1 MNTTLV
7 KHLKNLKLSGFAKT
21 VEIRNEQA
29 IKEKLS
35 YMEFLELLVED
46 EVTNRKDNSYKKR
59 FQKAHFPFTKSLEEY
74 DFNFQP
80 VLNRQEIYNLAT
92 CEFIRKKEN
101 VVFIGPPGTGKT
113 HLSISLGIKALQ
125 QGYKVIFTT
134 VSDMMSAL
142 FESKADNSY
151 AQKLKY
157 YLSPDLLILDELGF
171 RKLNEHIVDQFYE
184 IISQR
189 YEKGS
194 LIITSNKTFDE
205 WGNIFWDSILA
216 SAILDRIV
224 HHCHLVVIKGESFRM
239 KEQKEQKEHLV
250 NH

>member
-1 MNTTLV
+1 MNSTLF
-7 KHLKNLKLSGFAKT
+7 KDLRNPKLSGIAKT
-21 VEIRNEQA
+21 LEVRNEQA

-35 YMEFLELLVED
+35 YMEFLELLIED
-46 EVTNRKDNSYKKR
+46 ELANRKDNSYKKR
-59 FQKAHFPFTKSLEEY
+59 FQKAHFPFTKTLEEY

-80 VLNRQEIYNLAT
+80 TLNRQEIYNLAT

-113 HLSISLGIKALQ
+113 HLSISIGIKALQ

-157 YLSPDLLILDELGF
+157 YLSSDLLILDELGF

-224 HHCHLVVIKGESFRM
+224 HHCHLVLIKGESYRM
-239 KEQKEQKEHLV
+239 REQKETLKKSM
-250 NH
+250 

>member
-1 MNTTLV
+1 MDSTLT
-7 KHLKNLKLSGFAKT
+7 KNLRNLKLSGVVKT
-21 VEIRNEQA
+21 VEVRNEQA

-35 YMEFLELLVED
+35 YMEFLELLIED
-46 EVTNRKDNSYKKR
+46 ELTNRKDNSYKKR
-59 FQKAHFPFTKSLEEY
+59 FQKAHFPFTKTLEEY
-74 DFNFQP
+74 DFNFQAT
-80 VLNRQEIYNLAT
+80 LNRQEIYNLAT

-113 HLSISLGIKALQ
+113 HLGISLGIKALQ

-157 YLSPDLLILDELGF
+157 YLSCDLLILDELGF

-224 HHCHLVVIKGESFRM
+224 HHCHLVLIKGESFRM
-239 KEQKEQKEHLV
+239 KEQ
-250 NH
+250 

>member
-1 MNTTLV
+1 MNSTLF
-7 KHLKNLKLSGFAKT
+7 KDLRNLKLSGIAKT
-21 VEIRNEQA
+21 LEVRNEQA

-35 YMEFLELLVED
+35 YMEFLELLIED
-46 EVTNRKDNSYKKR
+46 ELANRKDNSYKKR
-59 FQKAHFPFTKSLEEY
+59 FQKAHFPFTKTLEEY

-80 VLNRQEIYNLAT
+80 TLNRQEIYNLAT

-113 HLSISLGIKALQ
+113 HLSISIGIKALQ

-157 YLSPDLLILDELGF
+157 YLSSDLL
-171 RKLNEHIVDQFYE
+171 
-184 IISQR
+184 
-189 YEKGS
+189 
-194 LIITSNKTFDE
+194 
-205 WGNIFWDSILA
+205 
-216 SAILDRIV
+216 
-224 HHCHLVVIKGESFRM
+224 
-239 KEQKEQKEHLV
+239 
-250 NH
+250 

>member
-1 MNTTLV
+1 MNSSLF
-7 KHLKNLKLSGFAKT
+7 KDLRNLKLSGIAKT
-21 VEIRNEQA
+21 LEVRNEQA

-35 YMEFLELLVED
+35 YMEFLELLIED
-46 EVTNRKDNSYKKR
+46 ELANRKDNSYKKR
-59 FQKAHFPFTKSLEEY
+59 FQKAHFPFTKTLEEY

-80 VLNRQEIYNLAT
+80 TLNRQEIYNLAT

-113 HLSISLGIKALQ
+113 HLSISIGIKALQ

-157 YLSPDLLILDELGF
+157 YLSSDLLILDELGF
-171 RKLNEHIVDQFYE
+171 RKLNEQIVDQFYE

-224 HHCHLVVIKGESFRM
+224 HHCHLVLIKGESYRM
-239 KEQKEQKEHLV
+239 REQKENLKKSK
-250 NH
+250 

>member
-1 MNTTLV
+1 MNSTLF
-7 KHLKNLKLSGFAKT
+7 KDLRNLKLSGIAKT
-21 VEIRNEQA
+21 LEVRNEQA

-35 YMEFLELLVED
+35 YMEFLELLIED
-46 EVTNRKDNSYKKR
+46 ELANRKDNSYKKR
-59 FQKAHFPFTKSLEEY
+59 FQKAHFPFTKTLEEY

-80 VLNRQEIYNLAT
+80 TLNRQEIYNLAT

-113 HLSISLGIKALQ
+113 HLSISIGIKALQ

-134 VSDMMSAL
+134 VSDMMGAL

-157 YLSPDLLILDELGF
+157 YLSSDLLILDELGF

-224 HHCHLVVIKGESFRM
+224 HHCHLVLIKGESYRM
-239 KEQKEQKEHLV
+239 REQKETLKKSK
-250 NH
+250 

>member
-1 MNTTLV
+1 M
-7 KHLKNLKLSGFAKT
+7 
-21 VEIRNEQA
+21 
-29 IKEKLS
+29 
-35 YMEFLELLVED
+35 
-46 EVTNRKDNSYKKR
+46 
-59 FQKAHFPFTKSLEEY
+59 SL
-74 DFNFQP
+74 
-80 VLNRQEIYNLAT
+80 I
-92 CEFIRKKEN
+92 IRKKEN

-113 HLSISLGIKALQ
+113 HLSISIGIKALQ

-157 YLSPDLLILDELGF
+157 YLSSDLLILDELGF

-224 HHCHLVVIKGESFRM
+224 HHCHLVLIKGESYRM
-239 KEQKEQKEHLV
+239 REQKETLKKSK
-250 NH
+250 

>member
-1 MNTTLV
+1 MNSTLF
-7 KHLKNLKLSGFAKT
+7 KDLRNLKLSGIAKT
-21 VEIRNEQA
+21 LEVRNEQA
-29 IKEKLS
+29 IREKLS
-35 YMEFLELLVED
+35 YMEFLELLIED
-46 EVTNRKDNSYKKR
+46 ELANRKDNSYKKR
-59 FQKAHFPFTKSLEEY
+59 FQKAHFPFTKTLEEY

-80 VLNRQEIYNLAT
+80 TLNRQEIYNLAT

-113 HLSISLGIKALQ
+113 HLSISIGIKALQ

-157 YLSPDLLILDELGF
+157 YLSSDLLILDELGF

-224 HHCHLVVIKGESFRM
+224 HHCHLVLIKGESYRM
-239 KEQKEQKEHLV
+239 REQKETLKKSK
-250 NH
+250 

>member
-1 MNTTLV
+1 MNSTLF
-7 KHLKNLKLSGFAKT
+7 KDLRNLKLSGIAKT
-21 VEIRNEQA
+21 LEVRNEQA

-35 YMEFLELLVED
+35 YMEFLELLIED
-46 EVTNRKDNSYKKR
+46 ELANRKDNSYKKR
-59 FQKAHFPFTKSLEEY
+59 FQKAHFPFTKTLEEY

-80 VLNRQEIYNLAT
+80 TLNRQEIYNLAT

-113 HLSISLGIKALQ
+113 HLSISIGIKALQ

-157 YLSPDLLILDELGF
+157 YLSSDLLILDELGF
-171 RKLNEHIVDQFYE
+171 RKLNEQIVDQFYE

-224 HHCHLVVIKGESFRM
+224 HHCHLVLIKGESYRM
-239 KEQKEQKEHLV
+239 REQKETLKKSK
-250 NH
+250 